1 MSASIDER
9 IVAMKFDNKEFERN
23 AQTSMT
29 TLDKL
34 KQKLNFSDVQ
44 DKLGQIDTSSI
55 KKSIE
60 GIGDIDSSKMDG
72 VLDRLEYRMSNF
84 GIFTAR
90 IVENIAD
97 DVYNI
102 VKKAFDGVEKI
113 VTYAEQGIVQGG
125 YNRASNIQSAK
136 FQLEGLG
143 IAWGDIFDDIDYAV
157 TNTAY
162 SLDQAAIVAARL
174 ASSGVK
180 PGQVWKDAS
189 GTVQDVDTM
198 AMILRSISGTAAS
211 TGGKYG
217 YAEFGDIFT
226 KMISKGEVQKI
237 ELDSLAYRGIGA
249 TGILAEYFN
258 KIGYKGKTSWKED
271 DIYKITS
278 DKKQHL
284 DPYVVIEAFYDKF
297 AEHATAANETLSG
310 VMANVKAALARIG
323 ESFFEPIIE
332 NGGPLVKLF
341 EVLRQSINDV
351 NRTIKPIVRL
361 FGENVADKIKNVFD
375 LFATVDE
382 EGHVKLNKE
391 GGIFS
396 SWMEPGEITRHYY
409 SVGDGIKGFEYE
421 TYRTRAEVFVDS
433 MRITFNN
440 LWDIMKNIGSGI
452 GDVFR
457 ALNPGFKGFADLIMR
472 ASVGLANVTTKLKA
486 ITEAPDFKN
495 SLFFKLIKAIGAGI
509 DIIIRFGKS
518 FKLHILDPIFNKGA
532 SMIKSS
538 GLGTWFRDFLD
549 NVFEFDMKLREEG
562 NEDYFG
568 PFLENLK
575 SRIRDIKDTI
585 AGFLSDIVDWWR
597 PVKDILFDTDLSFGD
612 KLSSIKNYF
621 SENFQLPGWER
632 AKSVFEKIHDAISK
646 AIDKI
651 RDFFG
656 LNKKAESEY
665 KPGAGASNF
674 GGKSNYF
681 SGISTGTA
689 GDILKNFDPL
699 AMATTVDSVDKSTDK
714 LSGIGSKIAD
724 FFDNIKS
731 AFDSVDVSGL
741 KLVAIGILAVFIL
754 IGVGIA
760 WAIKKIYDVFND
772 FVLEFPKMMGKIMES
787 FNDVL
792 VQIAGMFKAKKFEA
806 YTSGLK
812 NLSIAVAV
820 LAGVLVVVAL
830 IVGLIKKYGGDEMI
844 AGLREAEIIIGVLIT
859 VMGGLVIGITALTK
873 NVSSVISIGKEGAFA
888 VLPGNTFSGMAAFLR
903 EFAKAIA
910 IIAGTI
916 IVLGLIGSN
925 YPDIIEEGA
934 KWVGIIGGALAGIVL
949 VSAILLNIV
958 SAIPSIN
965 ATAAVGSLAAMG
977 GILISFA
984 IALAVMV
991 PAIILLGL
999 IPVPWLKRGTQALQE
1014 IMITLAGMVVILMA
1028 VSTVLSAVAGL
1039 KGGQL
1044 ALTILGMAA
1053 LVAAIGIGIS
1063 ALAIAMNTFAK
1074 MSPGDLAKGLISLIV
1089 IGALLIA
1096 IPGILMGIFAHFEK
1110 ADSLFGFDAGK
1121 GFMSIAGMI
1130 LSIGAAVVAM
1140 AFAFKLMDKL
1150 GNVQQS
1156 FAVLA
1161 VLMLEMGAVIFAL
1174 GKLNQDNLKAVQKTM
1189 LVMGGVFVAVGLTLA
1204 VLTKFNFGNLVETAV
1219 TMFISIGALAVAVMA
1234 LNHFVAS
1241 TDKNAYKNLSDFAK
1255 SMMYVGIAMLPL
1267 ATALVLI
1274 LAVAGKVR
1282 VDPATA
1288 AVSILGFSV
1297 MMLALAGATNLLAES
1312 ASKNKV
1318 TGKGL
1323 DKYTDALI
1331 KLATAMIPIAIAAGA
1346 LMAVL
1351 TATNLNGFAALG
1363 IMVGLGAVIVAMGFA
1378 LGLIIEAVS
1387 QVKDAKT
1394 LKAATGIVLAM
1405 AISLMA
1411 MGATI
1416 GMASLMITGSGIDI
1430 GRLAVAGV
1438 IMTAMMTFTYLMS
1451 RFMMNTIKEMRWNT
1465 SNHSSA
1471 KKIAT
1476 VLGTYATVCLGLVAM
1491 SASLK
1496 MLAKIP
1502 IATIAVAGGIIIAMA
1517 GAVVGITYL
1526 LGKLGEGQKNIK
1538 GAMANLGLFVGVCA
1552 GLVVLAGA
1560 LKILS
1565 TFEYSKMIANLMA
1578 MGGVMLVALAVTA
1591 LLGAF
1596 AILDTD
1602 AALATAGM
1610 LLGMGVTMAGVGIM
1624 LYLFAEALSTFLDTM
1639 IEVDGKADQ
1648 IKGGV
1653 GAALTGFL
1661 EGLYEGLVKLNELI
1675 EPKILPELTK
1685 LFDSIFGW
1693 LEDEIPKRFDSVL
1706 NILKSSI
1713 ISLSEFVNDPEVQ
1726 AGVVGII
1733 DGILDIL
1740 LNNAEEWSSK
1750 VVQIGVKIGAGICDG
1765 INQAFFGG
1773 ELTGFD
1779 DFLYNLGE
1787 AIDNSLFGGGIQKVT
1802 SWLVDQDIF
1811 GGGDSLFD
1819 DVLGQLWEDSNSEL
1833 MKSFLDIADKM
1844 GYDREKLFTEI
1855 AKDANAKE
1863 YLQNVFDEIKT
1874 AIIFD
1879 NPEALEEINA
1889 HGGLY
1894 GTMRTALANVAKY
1907 LDLDRGK
1914 GLGKLLSTSDIIS
1927 ERIKENA
1934 VDSLLNLADGLEDSG
1949 TIGYVKRALNNVGTN
1964 IHAALVEGWDTSQ
1977 GQYLRDVATKELM
1990 TAIETCDDPK
2000 MRAALF
2006 ELGKQM
2012 GIQFPEGYEEGWNT
2026 EKLNPKETIKALIIF
2041 PIAQFVAEQ
2050 AVQLATLGSRT
2061 ANSFLNPILNRFREN
2076 RLGIS
2081 GEVLGVYKEM
2091 ESSTSRYAGPYGVLM
2106 SGHINSI
2113 FTKQVFPVALASV
2126 NLGTTGIWN
2135 TYAAIMMAR
2144 AAVPTTVRPSV
2155 IMSPSV
2161 AVTST
2166 NIPEGTINSLAA
2178 IFKVK
2183 LQNAF
2188 GSSNFTYTGEMITAG
2203 ILNGMVNTS
2212 SLGRMASTANNLLLT
2227 LAKAIQKRFAIHSP
2241 SEEEKITYLGEM
2253 TSAGFMNS
2261 MVGYFKKNVDNSAD
2275 DMAGDTQ
2282 EALNQSF
2289 NDVDLSSVGTTL
2301 SDSLKSKM
2309 PSWDSLKSNF
2319 GWEKGLSGN
2328 IQGLKNAWN
2337 QIKNAFKDENGN
2349 FDVAGMFGG
2358 VGDSLTSVLSGI
2370 TKGLDL
2376 NDLGFDPSS
2385 LGLSMTVDS
2394 GFDFGSWEDEFAGA
2408 NINDLINTDELVMTV
2423 DLNTDQLDEFMKEN
2437 TTLDIATSLPTT
2449 GGYAR
2454 STVGS
2459 TYVNNYNYNQTNNS
2473 PVALSSREIRRQ
2485 TELEL
2490 NRRQRSGGFRAV

>member
-1 MSASIDER
+1 MSTSIDER

-102 VKKAFDGVEKI
+102 VKKAFDGVEKV

-125 YNRASNIQSAK
+125 YSRASNIQSAK

-162 SLDQAAIVAARL
+162 SLDQAAIVASQL
-174 ASSGVK
+174 ASSGLK
-180 PGQVWKDAS
+180 PGTTWTDKS
-189 GTVQDVDTM
+189 GKTQDIDEM
-198 AMILRSISGTAAS
+198 AMILRAISGTASA
-211 TGGKYG
+211 TGGKAD
-217 YAEFGDIFT
+217 YADIGRIFT
-226 KMISKGEVQKI
+226 KMISYGKVYTQNLN
-237 ELDSLAYRGIGA
+237 ELATYGIGA
-249 TGILAEYFN
+249 KGIVADYLN
-258 KIGYKGKTSWKED
+258 SIGYQGSTSWTESKVQD
-271 DIYKITS
+271 KMS
-278 DKKQHL
+278 DRKGGGL
-284 DPYVVIEAFYDKF
+284 DPQLVIEAFYNKF

-310 VMANVKAALARIG
+310 VMANTKAALARIG

-341 EVLRQSINDV
+341 EVLRKSINDV
-351 NRTIKPIVRL
+351 NGVIKPYIKL
-361 FGENVADKIKNVFD
+361 LGGDVADKIKDVIGI
-375 LFATVDE
+375 FATVDE
-382 EGHVKLNKE
+382 EGNVKLNKE

-409 SVGDGIKGFEYE
+409 SLGDTGIKGFEYE

-452 GDVFR
+452 SDVFR
-457 ALNPGFKGFADLIMR
+457 ALNPGFKGFADLIMK

-486 ITEAPDFKN
+486 ITDAPDFKN
-495 SLFFKLIKAIGAGI
+495 SLFFKLIRAIGAGI

-549 NVFEFDMKLREEG
+549 NVFKFDMKLREEG

-597 PVKDILFDTDLSFGD
+597 PVKDILFDTDLSFGE

-621 SENFQLPGWER
+621 SENFELPGWER

-665 KPGAGASNF
+665 KPGVGTGSF

-681 SGISTGTA
+681 SGVSAETA

-699 AMATTVDSVDKSTDK
+699 AMSTTVDSVDKSTDK
-714 LSGIGSKIAD
+714 LSGIGNKIAD

-760 WAIKKIYDVFND
+760 WTIKKIYDVFND
-772 FVLEFPKMMGKIMES
+772 FVLKFPEMMGKIMES

-844 AGLREAEIIIGVLIT
+844 EGLREAEIIIGVLIT
-859 VMGGLVIGITALTK
+859 VLGGLVIGITALTK
-873 NVSSVISIGKEGAFA
+873 NVSSVISIGKDGAFA
-888 VLPGNTFSGMAAFLR
+888 VLPGNTYSGMAVFLR

-925 YPDIIEEGA
+925 YPDVIEEGA

-949 VSAILLNIV
+949 VSAIILNIV
-958 SAIPSIN
+958 SKIPGIN

-977 GILISFA
+977 SILIAFA

-991 PAIILLGL
+991 PAIVILGL
-999 IPVPWLKRGTQALQE
+999 LPVPWLERGTQALQD
-1014 IMITLAGMVVILMA
+1014 IMITLGGIVVILMA
-1028 VSTVLSAVAGL
+1028 VSTVLSGVAGL

-1044 ALTILGMAA
+1044 ALTILSMAA
-1053 LVAAIGIGIS
+1053 LVAAVGIGI
-1063 ALAIAMNTFAK
+1063 ALLAVAMNTFAK
-1074 MSPGDLAKGLISLIV
+1074 MSPGDLAKGLISLIF
-1089 IGALLIA
+1089 IGGLLVA
-1096 IPGILMGIFAHFEK
+1096 IPSILMAIFAHFEK

-1121 GFMSIAGMI
+1121 GLLSIAGMI
-1130 LSIGAAVVAM
+1130 LSIGAAMVAI
-1140 AFAFKLMDKL
+1140 AFAFTLMDKL
-1150 GNVQQS
+1150 GNVGQS

-1174 GKLNQDNLKAVQKTM
+1174 GKLNQDNLKEVQKTM

-1204 VLTKFNFGNLVETAV
+1204 ILTKFNFGNLVETAV

-1274 LAVAGKVR
+1274 LAVAGKVK

-1346 LMAVL
+1346 LMAILAV
-1351 TATNLNGFAALG
+1351 TDLNGFAALG
-1363 IMVGLGAVIVAMGFA
+1363 IMIGLGGVIVAMGFA
-1378 LGLIIEAVS
+1378 LGLIIKAVS

-1416 GMASLMITGSGIDI
+1416 GMAALMITGSGIDI
-1430 GRLAVAGV
+1430 GRLSVAGV
-1438 IMTAMMTFTYLMS
+1438 IMAAMMTFTYLMS
-1451 RFMMNTIKEMRWNT
+1451 KFMMNTIKDMRWNT
-1465 SNHSSA
+1465 TNHSSA
-1471 KKIAT
+1471 KKVAT
-1476 VLGTYATVCLGLVAM
+1476 VLGTYATVCLGVVAM
-1491 SASLK
+1491 AASLK
-1496 MLAKIP
+1496 LLARVP
-1502 IATIAVAGGIIIAMA
+1502 IATIAVAGGIISVMA
-1517 GAVVGITYL
+1517 AVVAGITYL

-1538 GAMANLGLFVGVCA
+1538 GALANLGLFVGVCA

-1565 TFEYSKMIANLMA
+1565 TFEYSDMISNLMA

-1596 AILDTD
+1596 AILDTE

-1685 LFDSIFGW
+1685 LFDSLFGW
-1693 LEDEIPKRFDSVL
+1693 LETEIPKRFDSVL
-1706 NILKSSI
+1706 NVLKNALISI
-1713 ISLSEFVNDPEVQ
+1713 SNFVNDPEVQ
-1726 AGVVGII
+1726 DAVVGVIN
-1733 DGILDIL
+1733 GILDIL
-1740 LNNAEEWSSK
+1740 LENAEDWSSK
-1750 VVQIGVKIGAGICDG
+1750 VVQIGVKIGSGICDG

-1779 DFLYNLGE
+1779 DFLIRVGE
-1787 AIDNSLFGGGIQKVT
+1787 AIDNNLLGGNIQNINSWFAGGLEAAEFESSWDMSYNQLANMATKMAEKLGYSEEQMRKAMFKKGESGYTGREMLDAAINAILGAEYLGNEQYAKVIEEHGGYAEYLGKVVEKIMDNASMSKLTTGLEAFGNMVKQGAINE
-1802 SWLVDQDIF
+1802 LYEIA
-1811 GGGDSLFD
+1811 DSL
-1819 DVLGQLWEDSNSEL
+1819 
-1833 MKSFLDIADKM
+1833 
-1844 GYDREKLFTEI
+1844 
-1855 AKDANAKE
+1855 
-1863 YLQNVFDEIKT
+1863 
-1874 AIIFD
+1874 
-1879 NPEALEEINA
+1879 
-1889 HGGLY
+1889 
-1894 GTMRTALANVAKY
+1894 
-1907 LDLDRGK
+1907 
-1914 GLGKLLSTSDIIS
+1914 
-1927 ERIKENA
+1927 ENA
-1934 VDSLLNLADGLEDSG
+1934 GTDGY
-1949 TIGYVKRALNNVGTN
+1949 IQRALNNVGTN
-1964 IHAALVEGWDTSQ
+1964 LQAAMYAGWDSSH
-1977 GQYLRDVATKELM
+1977 GQYLRDVATKEM
-1990 TAIETCDDPK
+1990 MAAIEACDDPE

-2006 ELGKQM
+2006 ELGKEM

-2026 EKLNPKETIKALIIF
+2026 KKLTPQEAIKQLIMV
-2041 PIAQFVAEQ
+2041 PITEFVMQNAIK
-2050 AVQLATLGSRT
+2050 LATLGSTT
-2061 ANSFLNPILNRFREN
+2061 ANAFVNPILTRFREN

-2081 GEVLGVYKEM
+2081 GEVLGAYKEM
-2091 ESSTSRYAGPYGVLM
+2091 ESSTSKYAGPYGILM

-2113 FTKQVFPVALASV
+2113 FSARVFPAALASV
-2126 NLGTTGIWN
+2126 SLGTAGIWN
-2135 TYAAIMMAR
+2135 TYGAIMMAR
-2144 AAVPTTVRPSV
+2144 SAIPTTVKPSV
-2155 IMSPSV
+2155 IMSPSI
-2161 AVTST
+2161 AVTTT
-2166 NIPEGTINSLAA
+2166 NVPEGTINTLAN
-2178 IFKVK
+2178 IFKGK

-2203 ILNGMVNTS
+2203 LLNGMIDKNAQTKMS
-2212 SLGRMASTANNLLLT
+2212 SMANSLLLT
-2227 LAKAIQKRFAIHSP
+2227 LANAIRKRFGIHSP
-2241 SEEEKITYLGEM
+2241 AEDEEITEPGEM
-2253 TSAGFMNS
+2253 TAAGFMNS
-2261 MVGYFKKNVDNSAD
+2261 MVKYFKKNVDDASD
-2275 DMAGDTQ
+2275 QMATDTGDSL
-2282 EALNQSF
+2282 ESSF
-2289 NDVDLSSVGTTL
+2289 NSVDLSQVG
-2301 SDSLKSKM
+2301 SKVSSAITSKF

-2328 IQGLKNAWN
+2328 IQGLKNAWG
-2337 QIKNAFKDENGN
+2337 QIKDAFKDENGN
-2349 FDVAGMFGG
+2349 FDVGSMFGG
-2358 VGDSLTSVLSGI
+2358 VGDSLTSVLGGI
-2370 TKGLDL
+2370 TNGLNL

-2385 LGLSMTVDS
+2385 MGLSMTVDS

-2408 NINDLINTDELVMTV
+2408 DINDLMNTDELVMTV

-2437 TTLDIATSLPTT
+2437 TTLDMATSLPTT

-2454 STVGS
+2454 STVGN
-2459 TYVNNYNYNQTNNS
+2459 TYVNNYSYNQTNNS
-2473 PVALSSREIRRQ
+2473 PTALNSREIRRQ

-2490 NRRQRSGGFRAV
+2490 NRRQRGGGFRAV